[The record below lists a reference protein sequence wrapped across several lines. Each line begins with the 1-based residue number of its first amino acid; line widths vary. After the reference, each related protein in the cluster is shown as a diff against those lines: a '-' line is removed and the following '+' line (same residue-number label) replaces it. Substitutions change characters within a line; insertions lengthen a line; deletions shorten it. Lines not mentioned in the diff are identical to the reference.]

1 MDIDKI
7 SNTWYN
13 RFREGV
19 VSAFGVA
26 SQHPGLSVWL
36 ALICETHVCGQPT
49 WSLFLYSVPSA
60 VVPCL
65 DFLLFGGTKMEFF
78 GLALFSSLTG
88 GALLAVAAVIFLVGL
103 ALTIKG
109 GDWFVDSASWF
120 AEATGIPK
128 FVVGATVVSFATT
141 LPELLV
147 SVRAA
152 MNGSAQLAIG
162 NAVGSVTANTTL
174 IMGVSLV
181 AMAGVISRRDFSLK
195 GGLLIAAI
203 VGLTVLSLSGVLP
216 VWSAFI
222 LWTIFIIF
230 MISNLIEGKKGAAT
244 DKVDTF
250 EKKEI
255 PSKIFFFIL
264 GTASIVFGAEFLV
277 SSGKTIASGIGIS
290 ETIIGFTVI
299 ALGTSL
305 PELVTTLTAIRKK
318 ENSLSVGNIIGANI
332 IDTTLILPLCAV
344 INGQPLPVDRVN
356 LVFDFPVC
364 IAACAVAIV
373 PTIIQG
379 RFKKWQGYTLLSIYA
394 LYMLFLVLNEVGV
407 VALG

>member
-1 MDIDKI
+1 
-7 SNTWYN
+7 
-13 RFREGV
+13 
-19 VSAFGVA
+19 
-26 SQHPGLSVWL
+26 
-36 ALICETHVCGQPT
+36 
-49 WSLFLYSVPSA
+49 
-60 VVPCL
+60 
-65 DFLLFGGTKMEFF
+65 MEFF
-78 GLALFSSLTG
+78 GFALFGSLSG
-88 GALLAVAAVIFLVGL
+88 GALLAVAAGIFIVGL
-103 ALTIKG
+103 ILTIKG

-162 NAVGSVTANTTL
+162 NAIGSVTANTTL

-181 AMAGVISRRDFSLK
+181 AMAGVISRKSFALK
-195 GGLLIAAI
+195 GGLFLGAI
-203 VGLTVLSLSGVLP
+203 VGLTLLSLSGALP
-216 VWSAFI
+216 VWSAFV
-222 LWTIFIIF
+222 LWAIFLVF
-230 MISNLIEGKKGAAT
+230 MVSNLIEGKKSAGAEKAE
-244 DKVDTF
+244 TF
-250 EKKEI
+250 EKKEL
-255 PSKIFFFIL
+255 PAKILFFVL

-277 SSGKTIASGIGIS
+277 SSGKTIAAGIGIS

-344 INGQPLPVDRVN
+344 INGEALPVDRVN

-364 IAACAVAIV
+364 IAACAVAVV

-379 RFKKWQGYTLLSIYA
+379 KFKKWQGYALLTIYA
-394 LYMLFLVLNEVGV
+394 LYMLLLILNETGV

>member
-1 MDIDKI
+1 
-7 SNTWYN
+7 
-13 RFREGV
+13 
-19 VSAFGVA
+19 
-26 SQHPGLSVWL
+26 
-36 ALICETHVCGQPT
+36 
-49 WSLFLYSVPSA
+49 
-60 VVPCL
+60 
-65 DFLLFGGTKMEFF
+65 MEFF
-78 GLALFSSLTG
+78 GFTLFGSLTG
-88 GALLAVAAVIFLVGL
+88 GALLAVAAGIFIVGL
-103 ALTIKG
+103 VLIIKG
-109 GDWFVDSASWF
+109 GDWFVDSAAWF

-147 SVRAA
+147 SLRAA

-181 AMAGVISRRDFSLK
+181 AMAGVVSRKEFSLR

-203 VGLTVLSLSGVLP
+203 VGLTVLSLNGALP
-216 VWSAFI
+216 TWSAYI
-222 LWTIFIIF
+222 LWAIFLIF
-230 MISNLIEGKKGAAT
+230 MVSNLLEGKKSAGAEKAEAF
-244 DKVDTF
+244 D
-250 EKKEI
+250 KKEI
-255 PSKIFFFIL
+255 PAKVLFFVI

-356 LVFDFPVC
+356 IVFDFPVC
-364 IAACAVAIV
+364 IAACAVAII

-379 RFKKWQGYTLLSIYA
+379 RFKKWQGYALLAIYA
-394 LYMLFLVLNEVGV
+394 FYMLFLVLNETGV
-407 VALG
+407 VVLG

>member
-1 MDIDKI
+1 
-7 SNTWYN
+7 
-13 RFREGV
+13 
-19 VSAFGVA
+19 
-26 SQHPGLSVWL
+26 
-36 ALICETHVCGQPT
+36 
-49 WSLFLYSVPSA
+49 
-60 VVPCL
+60 
-65 DFLLFGGTKMEFF
+65 MEFF
-78 GLALFSSLTG
+78 GFTIFGSLGG
-88 GALLAVAAVIFLVGL
+88 GALSAVAACIFIVGL
-103 ALTIKG
+103 VFIIKG

-120 AEATGIPK
+120 AEAMGIPK

-181 AMAGVISRRDFSLK
+181 AMAGVVSRKEFSLR
-195 GGLLIAAI
+195 GGLLLAAV
-203 VGLTVLSLSGVLP
+203 VGLTLLSLSGSLP

-222 LWTIFIIF
+222 LWAIFITF
-230 MISNLIEGKKGAAT
+230 MTSNLIEGKKSASAEISGSY
-244 DKVDTF
+244 
-250 EKKEI
+250 EKKEV
-255 PSKIFFFIL
+255 PTKVLFFVIGTL
-264 GTASIVFGAEFLV
+264 GIVFGAEFLV
-277 SSGKTIASGIGIS
+277 SSGKTLATEIGIS
-290 ETIIGFTVI
+290 EAIIGFTVI

-332 IDTTLILPLCAV
+332 IDATLILPLCAV
-344 INGQPLPVDRVN
+344 INRKPLPVEKIN

-379 RFKKWQGYTLLSIYA
+379 KFKKWQGYALLAIYG
-394 LYMLFLVLNEVGV
+394 LYMLFLILNETGV
-407 VALG
+407 VTLA

>member
-1 MDIDKI
+1 
-7 SNTWYN
+7 
-13 RFREGV
+13 
-19 VSAFGVA
+19 
-26 SQHPGLSVWL
+26 
-36 ALICETHVCGQPT
+36 
-49 WSLFLYSVPSA
+49 
-60 VVPCL
+60 
-65 DFLLFGGTKMEFF
+65 MEFF
-78 GLALFSSLTG
+78 GFSFFDSLTG
-88 GALLAVAAVIFLVGL
+88 GPLIAVAAVLFVAGLV
-103 ALTIKG
+103 LTIKG

-128 FVVGATVVSFATT
+128 FVVGATIVSFATT

-181 AMAGVISRRDFSLK
+181 AMAGVINRKSFSLK
-195 GGLLIAAI
+195 GSLLLAAI
-203 VGLTVLSLSGVLP
+203 IGLTVLSLNNSLP
-216 VWSAFI
+216 TWSAYV
-222 LWTIFIIF
+222 LWAIFLVF
-230 MISNLIEGKKGAAT
+230 MISNLIEGKKGAEGDEIDAH
-244 DKVDTF
+244 

-255 PSKIFFFIL
+255 PSKVLFFII

-277 SSGKTIASGIGIS
+277 SSGKTIATEIGIS

-318 ENSLSVGNIIGANI
+318 ESSLSVGNIIGANI

-344 INGQPLPVDRVN
+344 INGKALPVERVN

-379 RFKKWQGYTLLSIYA
+379 RFKKWQGIALLSIYGI
-394 LYMLFLVLNEVGV
+394 YMLMLVLNETGAVTIG
-407 VALG
+407 

>member
-1 MDIDKI
+1 
-7 SNTWYN
+7 
-13 RFREGV
+13 
-19 VSAFGVA
+19 
-26 SQHPGLSVWL
+26 
-36 ALICETHVCGQPT
+36 
-49 WSLFLYSVPSA
+49 
-60 VVPCL
+60 
-65 DFLLFGGTKMEFF
+65 MEFF
-78 GLALFSSLTG
+78 GFSLFGSLNS
-88 GALLAVAAVIFLVGL
+88 GALIAVASVIFVVGL

-152 MNGSAQLAIG
+152 SNGSAQLAIG
-162 NAVGSVTANTTL
+162 NAIGSVTANTTL

-181 AMAGVISRRDFSLK
+181 AMAGVISRKSFSLK
-195 GGLLIAAI
+195 GGLLLASI
-203 VGLTVLSLSGVLP
+203 VGLTLLSLSGALP
-216 VWSAFI
+216 TWSAYI
-222 LWTIFIIF
+222 LWAIFIIF
-230 MISNLIEGKKGAAT
+230 MISNLIEGKKSAEQDGIDAY
-244 DKVDTF
+244 
-250 EKKEI
+250 ERKEI
-255 PSKIFFFIL
+255 PAKILWFVI
-264 GTASIVFGAEFLV
+264 GTASIIFGAEFLV
-277 SSGKTIASGIGIS
+277 SSGKTIASSLGIS

-318 ENSLSVGNIIGANI
+318 ESSLSVGNIIGANI
-332 IDTTLILPLCAV
+332 IDATLILPLCAV
-344 INGQPLPVDRVN
+344 IGGKPLPVEHIN
-356 LVFDFPVC
+356 LIFDFPVC

-379 RFKKWQGYTLLSIYA
+379 RFRKWQGYALLGIYV
-394 LYMLFLVLNEVGV
+394 LYMLLLIFNEVGV

>member
-1 MDIDKI
+1 
-7 SNTWYN
+7 
-13 RFREGV
+13 
-19 VSAFGVA
+19 
-26 SQHPGLSVWL
+26 
-36 ALICETHVCGQPT
+36 
-49 WSLFLYSVPSA
+49 
-60 VVPCL
+60 
-65 DFLLFGGTKMEFF
+65 MEFF
-78 GLALFSSLTG
+78 GFTLFSSLSG
-88 GALLAVAAVIFLVGL
+88 GALLAVAAVIFVVGL
-103 ALTIKG
+103 MLTIKG

-181 AMAGVISRRDFSLK
+181 AMAGVVSRKSFSLK
-195 GGLLIAAI
+195 GGLFLASVI
-203 VGLTVLSLSGVLP
+203 GLTVLSLSGLLP
-216 VWSAFI
+216 TWSAFV
-222 LWTIFIIF
+222 LWAIFLVF
-230 MISNLIEGKKGAAT
+230 MISNVIEGKKAAES
-244 DKVDTF
+244 DEIDSF

-255 PSKIFFFIL
+255 PSKILFFVI
-264 GTASIVFGAEFLV
+264 GTAAIVFGAEFLV

-318 ENSLSVGNIIGANI
+318 ESSLSVGNIIGANI

-344 INGQPLPVDRVN
+344 INGQPLPVEKIN
-356 LVFDFPVC
+356 LIFDFPVC
-364 IAACAVAIV
+364 IAACAVAVV
-373 PTIIQG
+373 PTIIMG
-379 RFKKWQGYTLLSIYA
+379 KFKKWQGFALLTIYA
-394 LYMLFLVLNEVGV
+394 VYMALLVLNETGV

>member
-1 MDIDKI
+1 
-7 SNTWYN
+7 
-13 RFREGV
+13 
-19 VSAFGVA
+19 
-26 SQHPGLSVWL
+26 
-36 ALICETHVCGQPT
+36 
-49 WSLFLYSVPSA
+49 
-60 VVPCL
+60 
-65 DFLLFGGTKMEFF
+65 MEFF
-78 GLALFSSLTG
+78 GFTLFGSLDK
-88 GALLAVAAVIFLVGL
+88 GALIAVAAVIFVVGL
-103 ALTIKG
+103 VLTIKG

-128 FVVGATVVSFATT
+128 FVVGATVVAFATT
-141 LPELLV
+141 LPEMLV

-181 AMAGVISRRDFSLK
+181 AMAGVVNRKEFSLK
-195 GGLLIAAI
+195 GGLFLAAV
-203 VGLTVLSLSGVLP
+203 VGLTLLSISGSLP
-216 VWSAFI
+216 VWSAGI
-222 LWTIFIIF
+222 LWAIFIVF
-230 MISNLIEGKKGAAT
+230 MVSNVIEGKKGAQNDEIDAH
-244 DKVDTF
+244 
-250 EKKEI
+250 EKKAI
-255 PSKIFFFIL
+255 PKKLLFFVL
-264 GTASIVFGAEFLV
+264 GTASIVLGAEFLV
-277 SSGKTIASGIGIS
+277 SSGKTIATGIGIS

-318 ENSLSVGNIIGANI
+318 ENSLSVGNVIGANI

-344 INGQPLPVDRVN
+344 INGQALPVETIN

-364 IAACAVAIV
+364 IAACAIAII

-379 RFKKWQGYTLLSIYA
+379 KFKKWQGFALLAVYV
-394 LYMLFLVLNEVGV
+394 LYMLFLILNEVGV

>member
-1 MDIDKI
+1 
-7 SNTWYN
+7 
-13 RFREGV
+13 
-19 VSAFGVA
+19 
-26 SQHPGLSVWL
+26 
-36 ALICETHVCGQPT
+36 
-49 WSLFLYSVPSA
+49 
-60 VVPCL
+60 
-65 DFLLFGGTKMEFF
+65 MEFF
-78 GLALFSSLTG
+78 GLTLFGSLSG
-88 GALLAVAAVIFLVGL
+88 GALLAVAAVIFIVGL
-103 ALTIKG
+103 VLTIKG

-174 IMGVSLV
+174 IMGLSLV
-181 AMAGVISRRDFSLK
+181 AMAGVISRKSFSLK
-195 GGLLIAAI
+195 GGLLLAAI
-203 VGLTVLSLSGVLP
+203 VGLTVLSLGNALP
-216 VWSAFI
+216 SWSAYI
-222 LWTIFIIF
+222 LWAIFLVF
-230 MISNLIEGKKGAAT
+230 MISNLIEGKKGAGAE
-244 DKVDTF
+244 KAETF

-255 PSKIFFFIL
+255 PAKIVFFVL

-332 IDTTLILPLCAV
+332 IDATLILPLCAV
-344 INGQPLPVDRVN
+344 IDGRALPVDKIN

-364 IAACAVAIV
+364 ITACAIAVV

-379 RFKKWQGYTLLSIYA
+379 KFKKWQGFMLLAVYA
-394 LYMLFLVLNEVGV
+394 LYMLCLVLNEVGV
-407 VALG
+407 IAIG

>member
-1 MDIDKI
+1 M
-7 SNTWYN
+7 
-13 RFREGV
+13 V
-19 VSAFGVA
+19 M
-26 SQHPGLSVWL
+26 
-36 ALICETHVCGQPT
+36 
-49 WSLFLYSVPSA
+49 
-60 VVPCL
+60 PCL
-65 DFLLFGGTKMEFF
+65 DFLFYGGTKMEFF
-78 GLALFSSLTG
+78 GFTLFGSLG
-88 GALLAVAAVIFLVGL
+88 SGALLAVAAVIFIVGL
-103 ALTIKG
+103 CSIIKG

-162 NAVGSVTANTTL
+162 NAIGSVTANTTL

-181 AMAGVISRRDFSLK
+181 AIAGIVSRKEFALK
-195 GGLLIAAI
+195 GGLLLGAI
-203 VGLTVLSLSGVLP
+203 VGLTILSLSGSLP

-222 LWTIFIIF
+222 LWAIFLVF
-230 MISNLIEGKKGAAT
+230 MVSNLIEGKKEAAA
-244 DKVDTF
+244 
-250 EKKEI
+250 EKKESFDKKEV
-255 PSKIFFFIL
+255 PSKVLFFLL
-264 GTASIVFGAEFLV
+264 GTAAIVFGAEFLV

-318 ENSLSVGNIIGANI
+318 ENSLSVGNIVGANI

-344 INGQPLPVDRVN
+344 INGVPLPVEKIN

-373 PTIIQG
+373 PTVIQG
-379 RFKKWQGYTLLSIYA
+379 RFKKWQGYALLTIYA
-394 LYMLFLVLNEVGV
+394 LYMLFLVLNETGV

>member
-1 MDIDKI
+1 
-7 SNTWYN
+7 
-13 RFREGV
+13 
-19 VSAFGVA
+19 
-26 SQHPGLSVWL
+26 
-36 ALICETHVCGQPT
+36 
-49 WSLFLYSVPSA
+49 
-60 VVPCL
+60 
-65 DFLLFGGTKMEFF
+65 MEFF
-78 GLALFSSLTG
+78 GISLFGSLG
-88 GALLAVAAVIFLVGL
+88 SGALMAVAVGIFLVGL
-103 ALTIKG
+103 FLTIKG

-152 MNGSAQLAIG
+152 MNGSTQLAIG
-162 NAVGSVTANTTL
+162 NAIGSVTANTTL

-181 AMAGVISRRDFSLK
+181 AMAGVISRKEFSLK
-195 GGLLIAAI
+195 GGLLLASIG
-203 VGLTVLSLSGVLP
+203 GLTVLSLSGLLP
-216 VWSAFI
+216 VWSAFL
-222 LWTIFIIF
+222 LWAIFIAF
-230 MISNLIEGKKGAAT
+230 MVSNVIEGKKSASLEKSGSY
-244 DKVDTF
+244 

-255 PSKIFFFIL
+255 PSKILFFIL

-277 SSGKTIASGIGIS
+277 SSGKTIATGLGIS
-290 ETIIGFTVI
+290 EAIIGFTVI

-332 IDTTLILPLCAV
+332 IDVTLILPLCAV
-344 INGQPLPVDRVN
+344 INGQALPVEKLN

-364 IAACAVAIV
+364 IAACTVAIV

-379 RFKKWQGYTLLSIYA
+379 KFKKWQGYALLAIYA
-394 LYMLFLVLNEVGV
+394 LYILFLVLNETGI
-407 VALG
+407 VALV

>member
-1 MDIDKI
+1 
-7 SNTWYN
+7 
-13 RFREGV
+13 
-19 VSAFGVA
+19 
-26 SQHPGLSVWL
+26 
-36 ALICETHVCGQPT
+36 
-49 WSLFLYSVPSA
+49 
-60 VVPCL
+60 
-65 DFLLFGGTKMEFF
+65 MEFF
-78 GLALFSSLTG
+78 GLTLFGSLNG
-88 GALLAVAAVIFLVGL
+88 GALIAVAAVIFVVGL
-103 ALTIKG
+103 GLTIKG

-181 AMAGVISRRDFSLK
+181 AMAGVVSRKSFSLK
-195 GGLLIAAI
+195 GGLFLASV
-203 VGLTVLSLSGVLP
+203 VGLTLLSLSGLLP
-216 VWSAFI
+216 TWSAFV
-222 LWTIFIIF
+222 LWAIFLVF
-230 MISNLIEGKKGAAT
+230 MISNVIEGKKGAET
-244 DKVDTF
+244 DEIDSY

-255 PSKIFFFIL
+255 PAKILWFVV
-264 GTASIVFGAEFLV
+264 GTAAIVFGAEFLV

-318 ENSLSVGNIIGANI
+318 EASLSVGNIIGANI

-344 INGQPLPVDRVN
+344 INGQPLPVERVN
-356 LVFDFPVC
+356 LIFDFPVC
-364 IAACAVAIV
+364 IAACAVAVI
-373 PTIIQG
+373 PTIIMG
-379 RFKKWQGYTLLSIYA
+379 KFKKWQGFALLAIYVS
-394 LYMLFLVLNEVGV
+394 YMVFLVLNETGV

>member
-1 MDIDKI
+1 M
-7 SNTWYN
+7 
-13 RFREGV
+13 
-19 VSAFGVA
+19 
-26 SQHPGLSVWL
+26 Q
-36 ALICETHVCGQPT
+36 
-49 WSLFLYSVPSA
+49 
-60 VVPCL
+60 
-65 DFLLFGGTKMEFF
+65 FF
-78 GLALFSSLTG
+78 GFTFFDSLTG
-88 GALLAVAAVIFLVGL
+88 GPLLAIAAAIFVAGLVL
-103 ALTIKG
+103 VIKG

-120 AEATGIPK
+120 AEVTGIPK

-181 AMAGVISRRDFSLK
+181 AIAGVVSRKDFSLK
-195 GGLLIAAI
+195 GGLFLAAI
-203 VGLTVLSLSGVLP
+203 VGLTVLSLSGTLP
-216 VWSAFI
+216 VWSAYI
-222 LWTIFIIF
+222 LWAIFIIF
-230 MISNLIEGKKGAAT
+230 MVSNLLEGKKGSAT
-244 DKVDTF
+244 ETKLTY
-250 EKKEI
+250 EKKEV
-255 PSKIFFFIL
+255 PSKVLFFII
-264 GTASIVFGAEFLV
+264 GTAAIVFGAEFLV
-277 SSGKTIASGIGIS
+277 SSGKTIAAGIGIS

-305 PELVTTLTAIRKK
+305 PELVTTITAIRKK

-344 INGQPLPVDRVN
+344 INGKSLPVERIN

-364 IAACAVAIV
+364 IAACAVAII

-379 RFKKWQGYTLLSIYA
+379 KFKKWQGFALLGIYV
-394 LYMLFLVLNEVGV
+394 LYMLLLILNETGV
-407 VALG
+407 VSIG

>member
-1 MDIDKI
+1 
-7 SNTWYN
+7 
-13 RFREGV
+13 
-19 VSAFGVA
+19 
-26 SQHPGLSVWL
+26 
-36 ALICETHVCGQPT
+36 
-49 WSLFLYSVPSA
+49 
-60 VVPCL
+60 
-65 DFLLFGGTKMEFF
+65 MEFF
-78 GLALFSSLTG
+78 GYTLFGSLSG
-88 GALLAVAAVIFLVGL
+88 GALIAVAALIFVVGL
-103 ALTIKG
+103 VLTIKG

-162 NAVGSVTANTTL
+162 NAIGSVTANTTL

-181 AMAGVISRRDFSLK
+181 AMAGLVNRKSFSLK
-195 GGLLIAAI
+195 GGLLLAAI
-203 VGLTVLSLSGVLP
+203 VGLTLLSLGNSLP
-216 VWSAFI
+216 TWSAYV
-222 LWTIFIIF
+222 LWAIFLIF
-230 MISNLIEGKKGAAT
+230 MVSNLIEGKKGAES
-244 DKVDTF
+244 DEIDSY

-255 PSKIFFFIL
+255 PSKVFFFII

-318 ENSLSVGNIIGANI
+318 EASLSVGNIVGANI

-344 INGQPLPVDRVN
+344 INGTALPVEKIN
-356 LVFDFPVC
+356 LIFDFPVC
-364 IAACAVAIV
+364 ILACAVAII
-373 PTIIQG
+373 PTIIMG
-379 RFKKWQGYTLLSIYA
+379 KFKKWQGFALLAIYA
-394 LYMLFLVLNEVGV
+394 SYMALLVLNETGII
-407 VALG
+407 ALG

>member
-1 MDIDKI
+1 
-7 SNTWYN
+7 
-13 RFREGV
+13 
-19 VSAFGVA
+19 
-26 SQHPGLSVWL
+26 
-36 ALICETHVCGQPT
+36 
-49 WSLFLYSVPSA
+49 
-60 VVPCL
+60 
-65 DFLLFGGTKMEFF
+65 MEFF
-78 GLALFSSLTG
+78 GFTLFGGLSH
-88 GALLAVAAVIFLVGL
+88 GALLAVAAVLFVIGL
-103 ALTIKG
+103 YLIIKG

-147 SVRAA
+147 SLRAA

-162 NAVGSVTANTTL
+162 NAIGSVTANTTL

-181 AMAGVISRRDFSLK
+181 AMAGIVSRKSFSLK
-195 GGLLIAAI
+195 GGLFLAAVLGI
-203 VGLTVLSLSGVLP
+203 TLLSLGGSLP
-216 VWSAFI
+216 TWSPFI
-222 LWTIFIIF
+222 LWAIFLAF
-230 MISNLIEGKKGAAT
+230 MISNVIEGKKSAANEEI
-244 DKVDTF
+244 DSF
-250 EKKEI
+250 EKKDV
-255 PSKIFFFIL
+255 PSKVFFFII

-318 ENSLSVGNIIGANI
+318 ESSLSVGNIIGANI

-344 INGQPLPVDRVN
+344 INGTALPVERVN

-364 IAACAVAIV
+364 IAACAVAVI
-373 PTIIQG
+373 PTIICG
-379 RFKKWQGYTLLSIYA
+379 RFKKWQGFALLTIYA
-394 LYMLFLVLNEVGV
+394 LYMAFLVLNETGV
-407 VALG
+407 VTL

>member
-1 MDIDKI
+1 
-7 SNTWYN
+7 
-13 RFREGV
+13 
-19 VSAFGVA
+19 
-26 SQHPGLSVWL
+26 
-36 ALICETHVCGQPT
+36 
-49 WSLFLYSVPSA
+49 
-60 VVPCL
+60 
-65 DFLLFGGTKMEFF
+65 MEFF
-78 GLALFSSLTG
+78 GFTLFGSLNE
-88 GALLAVAAVIFLVGL
+88 GALLAVAAGIFVIGL
-103 ALTIKG
+103 ILTIKG

-128 FVVGATVVSFATT
+128 FVVGATIVSFATT

-162 NAVGSVTANTTL
+162 NAIGSVTANTTL

-181 AMAGVISRRDFSLK
+181 AMAGIISRKEFALK
-195 GGLLIAAI
+195 GGLLIGAI
-203 VGLTVLSLSGVLP
+203 VGLTVLSLSGFLP

-222 LWTIFIIF
+222 LWAIFIVF
-230 MISNLIEGKKGAAT
+230 MVSNVIEGKKGAAN
-244 DKVDTF
+244 DSIDSY

-255 PSKIFFFIL
+255 PSKILFFVL
-264 GTASIVFGAEFLV
+264 GIVSIVVGAEFLV
-277 SSGKTIASGIGIS
+277 SSGKTIATGIGIS

-344 INGQPLPVDRVN
+344 INGKALPVDKIN

-364 IAACAVAIV
+364 IAACSVAII
-373 PTIIQG
+373 PTVIQG
-379 RFKKWQGYTLLSIYA
+379 KFKKWQGYALLAIYA

>member
-1 MDIDKI
+1 
-7 SNTWYN
+7 
-13 RFREGV
+13 
-19 VSAFGVA
+19 
-26 SQHPGLSVWL
+26 
-36 ALICETHVCGQPT
+36 
-49 WSLFLYSVPSA
+49 
-60 VVPCL
+60 
-65 DFLLFGGTKMEFF
+65 MEFF
-78 GLALFSSLTG
+78 GFSFFESLAG
-88 GALLAVAAVIFLVGL
+88 GALLAVAGVIFVVGL
-103 ALTIKG
+103 VLIIKG

-181 AMAGVISRRDFSLK
+181 AIAGIINRKEFSLK
-195 GGLLIAAI
+195 GGLFLGAVI
-203 VGLTVLSLSGVLP
+203 GLTLLSLTGLLP
-216 VWSAFI
+216 VWSAYI
-222 LWTIFIIF
+222 LWAIFIAF
-230 MISNLIEGKKGAAT
+230 MVSNVIEGKKGAAT
-244 DKVDTF
+244 
-250 EKKEI
+250 EKKEAFDKKAV
-255 PSKIFFFIL
+255 PFKALFFVI

-277 SSGKTIASGIGIS
+277 SSAKTIASGIGIS

-344 INGQPLPVDRVN
+344 INGESLPVEKIN

-364 IAACAVAIV
+364 IAACAIAVI

-379 RFKKWQGYTLLSIYA
+379 RFKKWQGYALLAVYA
-394 LYMLFLVLNEVGV
+394 FYMLFLILNETGV
-407 VALG
+407 ITLA

>member
-1 MDIDKI
+1 
-7 SNTWYN
+7 
-13 RFREGV
+13 
-19 VSAFGVA
+19 
-26 SQHPGLSVWL
+26 
-36 ALICETHVCGQPT
+36 
-49 WSLFLYSVPSA
+49 
-60 VVPCL
+60 
-65 DFLLFGGTKMEFF
+65 MEFF
-78 GLALFSSLTG
+78 GISLFGSLGG
-88 GALLAVAAVIFLVGL
+88 GALMAVAAVIFVAGLVL
-103 ALTIKG
+103 VIKG

-162 NAVGSVTANTTL
+162 NAIGSVTANTTL

-181 AMAGVISRRDFSLK
+181 AMAGIVSRKSFSLK
-195 GGLLIAAI
+195 GGLFMAAVI
-203 VGLTVLSLSGVLP
+203 GLTVLSLSGSLP
-216 VWSAFI
+216 TWSAYV
-222 LWTIFIIF
+222 LWAIFLIF
-230 MISNLIEGKKGAAT
+230 MISNLIEGRKGAEN
-244 DKVDTF
+244 DEIDSY

-255 PSKIFFFIL
+255 PSKLLFFVI
-264 GTASIVFGAEFLV
+264 GTAAIVFGAEFLV

-318 ENSLSVGNIIGANI
+318 ESSLSVGNIIGANI

-344 INGQPLPVDRVN
+344 INKEALPVERVN

-364 IAACAVAIV
+364 ILACAVAVV
-373 PTIIQG
+373 PTIIMG
-379 RFKKWQGYTLLSIYA
+379 KFKKWQGVALLAIYVSYMA
-394 LYMLFLVLNEVGV
+394 LLVLNETGV

>member
-1 MDIDKI
+1 MVI
-7 SNTWYN
+7 
-13 RFREGV
+13 
-19 VSAFGVA
+19 
-26 SQHPGLSVWL
+26 
-36 ALICETHVCGQPT
+36 
-49 WSLFLYSVPSA
+49 
-60 VVPCL
+60 PCL

-78 GLALFSSLTG
+78 GFTLFDSLTG
-88 GALLAVAAVIFLVGL
+88 GALLAVAAVIFVIGL

-181 AMAGVISRRDFSLK
+181 AMAGVISRKAFSLK
-195 GGLLIAAI
+195 GGLLLAAI
-203 VGLTVLSLSGVLP
+203 VALTLLSLNNALP
-216 VWSAFI
+216 VWSAYI

-230 MISNLIEGKKGAAT
+230 MISNLIEGKKGAVAEKL
-244 DKVDTF
+244 DSY
-250 EKKEI
+250 EKKDV
-255 PSKIFFFIL
+255 PSKILFFIL

-332 IDTTLILPLCAV
+332 IDSTLILPLCAV
-344 INGQPLPVDRVN
+344 INGQALPVDRIN
-356 LVFDFPVC
+356 LVFDFPAC
-364 IAACAVAIV
+364 IAACSVAII

-379 RFKKWQGYTLLSIYA
+379 RFKKWQGYALLTIYA
-394 LYMLFLVLNEVGV
+394 LYMLLLVLNETGV
-407 VALG
+407 VMIG

>member
-1 MDIDKI
+1 
-7 SNTWYN
+7 
-13 RFREGV
+13 
-19 VSAFGVA
+19 
-26 SQHPGLSVWL
+26 
-36 ALICETHVCGQPT
+36 
-49 WSLFLYSVPSA
+49 
-60 VVPCL
+60 
-65 DFLLFGGTKMEFF
+65 MEFF
-78 GLALFSSLTG
+78 GFSFFGSLSG
-88 GALLAVAAVIFLVGL
+88 GALLGVAAVIFFVGL

-181 AMAGVISRRDFSLK
+181 AMAGVVGRKSFSLK
-195 GGLLIAAI
+195 GGLLLAAV
-203 VGLTVLSLSGVLP
+203 VGLTVLSLSGSLP
-216 VWSAFI
+216 TWSAYV
-222 LWTIFIIF
+222 LWAIFLVF
-230 MISNLIEGKKGAAT
+230 MISNLIEGKNGAEN
-244 DKVDTF
+244 DTIDSY

-255 PSKIFFFIL
+255 PSKIFFFII

-318 ENSLSVGNIIGANI
+318 EASLSVGNIIGANI

-344 INGQPLPVDRVN
+344 INGKALPVERIN

-364 IAACAVAIV
+364 IIACAVAVV
-373 PTIIQG
+373 PTIIMG
-379 RFKKWQGYTLLSIYA
+379 KFKKWQGFALLAIYA
-394 LYMLFLVLNEVGV
+394 AYMLLLVLNETGAVT
-407 VALG
+407 L

>member
-1 MDIDKI
+1 
-7 SNTWYN
+7 
-13 RFREGV
+13 
-19 VSAFGVA
+19 
-26 SQHPGLSVWL
+26 
-36 ALICETHVCGQPT
+36 
-49 WSLFLYSVPSA
+49 
-60 VVPCL
+60 
-65 DFLLFGGTKMEFF
+65 MEFF
-78 GLALFSSLTG
+78 GFTLFGSLSG
-88 GALLAVAAVIFLVGL
+88 GGLMAVAAGFFVVGL
-103 ALTIKG
+103 ILIIKG
-109 GDWFVDSASWF
+109 GDWFVDSAAWF

-181 AMAGVISRRDFSLK
+181 AMAGLVNKKEFALK
-195 GGLLIAAI
+195 GGLFLTSV

-222 LWTIFIIF
+222 LWAIFLAF
-230 MISNLIEGKKGAAT
+230 MISNVMEGKKNAT
-244 DKVDTF
+244 IESNESFD
-250 EKKEI
+250 KKEV
-255 PSKIFFFIL
+255 PSKILWFVL

-277 SSGKTIASGIGIS
+277 SAGKTLASGIGIS

-305 PELVTTLTAIRKK
+305 PEFVTTLTAIRKK
-318 ENSLSVGNIIGANI
+318 ESSLSVGNIIGANI
-332 IDTTLILPLCAV
+332 IDATLILPLCAV
-344 INGQPLPVDRVN
+344 INGKALPVDRVN

-364 IAACAVAIV
+364 IAACAVAVV

-379 RFKKWQGYTLLSIYA
+379 KFKKWQGFALLAIYA
-394 LYMLFLVLNEVGV
+394 FYMLFLVLNEVGV

>member
-1 MDIDKI
+1 
-7 SNTWYN
+7 
-13 RFREGV
+13 
-19 VSAFGVA
+19 
-26 SQHPGLSVWL
+26 
-36 ALICETHVCGQPT
+36 
-49 WSLFLYSVPSA
+49 
-60 VVPCL
+60 
-65 DFLLFGGTKMEFF
+65 MEFF
-78 GLALFSSLTG
+78 GFGFFGSLNS
-88 GALLAVAAVIFLVGL
+88 GALMAIAAGFFVVGL
-103 ALTIKG
+103 ILTIKG

-120 AEATGIPK
+120 AEAMGIPK

-162 NAVGSVTANTTL
+162 NAIGSVTANTTL

-181 AMAGVISRRDFSLK
+181 AMAQVISRKEFALK
-195 GGLLIAAI
+195 GGLLLAAI
-203 VGLTVLSLSGVLP
+203 VGLTLLSLSGMLP
-216 VWSAFI
+216 VWSSFI
-222 LWTIFIIF
+222 LWAIFAVF
-230 MISNLIEGKKGAAT
+230 MVSNLLDGKKSASIE
-244 DKVDTF
+244 KNISY
-250 EKKEI
+250 EKKEV
-255 PSKIFFFIL
+255 PSRVLFFVL

-277 SSGKTIASGIGIS
+277 SSGKTLAAGFGIS
-290 ETIIGFTVI
+290 EAIIGFTVI

-344 INGQPLPVDRVN
+344 INGQALPVDKIN

-364 IAACAVAIV
+364 IAACAVAVI

-379 RFKKWQGYTLLSIYA
+379 RFKKWQGYALLSIYA
-394 LYMLFLVLNEVGV
+394 LYILFLVLNETGV
-407 VALG
+407 VVLG